1 MANYSGFSHKKWWFS
16 IVMLVYQRVIV
27 ISLILADVVALCTS
41 ICAYMH
47 VLRCTQVNI
56 YIYIHIDIL
65 CQIWDM
71 HVLLKKHVDGDVSE
85 TFREQFILGNSYGDG
100 VRSRIIVRL
109 SGSMMFISRSHATLT
124 QDFPL
129 LLHRLFHDVTM
140 FRFFFHFN
148 PDFRIFH
155 RFPQLVGT
163 KIRSFSK
170 QPTKLAGSW
179 SSNWP
184 RARSREVEVPQCP
197 VLTQGLGY
205 VMSSPYHKI

>member
-56 YIYIHIDIL
+56 YIYTHRHFMP
-65 CQIWDM
+65 DM
-71 HVLLKKHVDGDVSE
+71 RYACALKKHVDGDVSE

-100 VRSRIIVRL
+100 VRSRITVRL